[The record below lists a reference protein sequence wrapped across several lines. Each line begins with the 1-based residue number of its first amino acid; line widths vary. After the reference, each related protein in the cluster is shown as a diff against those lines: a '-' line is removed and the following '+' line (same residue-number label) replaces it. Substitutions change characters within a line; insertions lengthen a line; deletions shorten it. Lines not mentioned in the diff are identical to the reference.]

1 MISIFNTFLKAERT
15 GNWELHLKC
24 VRNRL
29 PYIAALG
36 HNLYTKSSYVYL
48 TDMQSLANTHPDDHL
63 QFVNGHHVMRRSDR
77 HWASLP
83 TDLIIEQVL
92 MRSVKSSGGLTR
104 GRGLSENKR
113 SQWLLSM
120 PACAEVTNA
129 INEFT
134 CVAYTTSDQQKEAGN
149 SRMERDKKNIVS
161 MLRFLKERDPFG
173 ELPALRNIETGVTAD
188 SKVNVDSEKEIGE
201 RIIESMSGQS
211 ISTYS
216 FKRSQQ
222 VVTLNSKNLM
232 KIDEEPIFIDPQL
245 LFQRFATVANS
256 MDLDLSEVFTFEL

>member
-1 MISIFNTFLKAERT
+1 
-15 GNWELHLKC
+15 
-24 VRNRL
+24 
-29 PYIAALG
+29 
-36 HNLYTKSSYVYL
+36 
-48 TDMQSLANTHPDDHL
+48 MQSLANTHPDVHV

-77 HWASLP
+77 HWAGLF

-92 MRSVKSSGGLTR
+92 MRSVKSSGELTR
-104 GRGLSENKR
+104 GRGLSKNQR

-134 CVAYTTSDQQKEAGN
+134 GVAYTTCEQHIEAGI
-149 SRMERDKKNIVS
+149 SRMERDKKDIVS
-161 MLRFLKERDPFG
+161 MLRFVKERDPSG
-173 ELPALRNIETGVTAD
+173 EFPSLRNIETGVTAD
-188 SKVNVDSEKEIGE
+188 SKVNVDSAKEVSE

-222 VVTLNSKNLM
+222 VVTLNSKNFM

-245 LFQRFATVANS
+245 LFQRFSTVANTL
-256 MDLDLSEVFTFEL
+256 DLDLSEVLTFELCSIPPALFDANGLPREA